1 MRKMSNET
9 SIEGDSFIE
18 KILSH
23 KIIILI
29 VFGILIR
36 LFMLA
41 FYYITH
47 ILDPLKG
54 WGDVGIN
61 FSGNYNYP
69 PLTMFL
75 MGIFQV
81 ISFGMVEV
89 FAFWAFLLEI
99 IVAFLFYYVLK
110 SFKINNLKYV
120 YGLFLINP
128 FFFLNNVFSFEN
140 CGYHIT
146 DSFFFIFLFLALY
159 FYPKEE
165 EWSRYLFY
173 IFLAFSIVSKIFTIP
188 AIGFLFLKYLIEQD
202 WKEMKKFL
210 IGTIPIVFVFLITP
224 VFFVEN
230 YFNLFFAWNQM
241 GEEVLP
247 LYIRLIPVGIIGLTY
262 IFLRLKKAK
271 ILEVT
276 FFSILFM
283 ATFMFFSQP
292 FIRYFQPLL
301 IYGILTPYVFFTFTL
316 NLGFIKRKIEF
327 DNHLLV
333 FYISFVL
340 VGLAYLII
348 IFLL

>member
-1 MRKMSNET
+1 MEVKNSNTEN
-9 SIEGDSFIE
+9 SLIE

-23 KIIILI
+23 KTIILI

-36 LFMLA
+36 LFMLG

-47 ILDPLKG
+47 TLYPSKS

-75 MGIFQV
+75 MGIFQAL
-81 ISFGMVEV
+81 SFGMVEV

-99 IVAFLFYYVLK
+99 LVAFFFYYVLK
-110 SFKINNLKYV
+110 SYNINNLKYV

-128 FFFLNNVFSFEN
+128 FFFLNNVFSLEN
-140 CGYHIT
+140 CGYHIS
-146 DSFFFIFLFLALY
+146 DSFFFIFLFLSLY

-165 EWSRYLFY
+165 GRSRYLFY
-173 IFLAFSIVSKIFTIP
+173 IFLAFSIVSKIYTLP
-188 AIGFLFLKYLIEQD
+188 SIGFLFLKYLIEKD
-202 WKEMKKFL
+202 WDEMKKFL
-210 IGTIPIVFVFLITP
+210 IGTIPIIFIFLVSP
-224 VFFVEN
+224 VFFIEN
-230 YFNLFFAWNQM
+230 YLNLFFAWNQM

-247 LYIRLIPVGIIGLTY
+247 LYVRLIPVGVIGLSY

-271 ILEVT
+271 TLEIT

-283 ATFMFFSQP
+283 VTFMFFSQP

-316 NLGFIKRKIEF
+316 NLGFIKRKIVF
-327 DNHLLV
+327 DNHLFV
-333 FYISFVL
+333 FYISFIL